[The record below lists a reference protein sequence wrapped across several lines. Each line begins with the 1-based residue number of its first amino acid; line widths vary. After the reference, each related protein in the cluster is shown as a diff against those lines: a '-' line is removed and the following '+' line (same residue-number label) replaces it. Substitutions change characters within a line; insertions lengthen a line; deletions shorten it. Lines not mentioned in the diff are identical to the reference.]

1 MAEMRTIDA
10 VGWECPKPII
20 ATKQMLDTM
29 CDGTVLTIVDN
40 KIALDNL
47 MDFAKSVG
55 YQCEHEEKD
64 GLYYVKTTK
73 DDSCAAVM
81 AELTGGHNDN
91 LVIAVTSNCF
101 GVGNDELGST
111 LMKSYLFALTEADK
125 KPKTLIFVNK
135 GVTLVCEDSPC
146 LDAIQALADEGVEI
160 MACGACLNFY
170 GLTEALVIGTIS
182 NMYMIVN
189 KMNNATNTIK
199 I

>member
-1 MAEMRTIDA
+1 MTETRTINA

-40 KIALDNL
+40 QIALDNL
-47 MDFAKSVG
+47 LDFAKSVG
-55 YQCEHEEKD
+55 YQCEYENKE
-64 GLYYVKTTK
+64 GLFYVNTTK
-73 DDSCAAVM
+73 DENCADFM
-81 AELTGGHNDN
+81 AELTGRNDN
-91 LVIAVTSNCF
+91 LVIVVTTDRF
-101 GVGNDELGST
+101 GVGSDELGAT
-111 LMKSYLFALTEADK
+111 LMKSYLFALTEAEK
-125 KPKTLIFVNK
+125 LPKTLIFINK
-135 GVTLVCEDSPC
+135 GVTLACEDSAS
-146 LDAIQALADEGVEI
+146 LDALQTLADAGVEI

-170 GLTEALVIGTIS
+170 GLTEALAVGSIS

>member
-1 MAEMRTIDA
+1 MTETRTINA

-40 KIALDNL
+40 QIALDNL
-47 MDFAKSVG
+47 LDFAKSVG
-55 YQCEHEEKD
+55 YQCEYENKE
-64 GLYYVKTTK
+64 GLFYVNTTK
-73 DDSCAAVM
+73 DESCADVM
-81 AELTGGHNDN
+81 AELTGKNDN
-91 LVIAVTSNCF
+91 LGIVVTTDRF
-101 GVGNDELGST
+101 GVGSDELGAT
-111 LMKSYLFALTEADK
+111 LMKSYLFALTEAEK
-125 KPKTLIFVNK
+125 LPKTLIFINK
-135 GVTLVCEDSPC
+135 GVTLACEDSAS
-146 LDAIQALADEGVEI
+146 LDALQTLADAGVEI

-170 GLTEALVIGTIS
+170 GLTDALAVGSIS

>member
-1 MAEMRTIDA
+1 MSETRTINA

-29 CDGTVLTIVDN
+29 CEGTVLTIVDN
-40 KIALDNL
+40 QIALDNL

-64 GLYYVKTTK
+64 GIFYVKTTK
-73 DDSCAAVM
+73 DESCEATM
-81 AELTGGHNDN
+81 AELTGRNDN
-91 LVIAVTSNCF
+91 LVIAVTSDCF
-101 GVGNDELGST
+101 GVGNDDLGAT

-125 KPKTLIFVNK
+125 LPQTLIFVNK
-135 GVTLVCEDSPC
+135 GVTLACEGSAC
-146 LDAIQALADEGVEI
+146 LDAIQALADAGVEI

-170 GLTEALVIGTIS
+170 GLTEALAIGTIS

>member
-1 MAEMRTIDA
+1 MSEMRTIDA
-10 VGWECPKPII
+10 LGWECPKPII

-29 CDGTVLTIVDN
+29 CEGTVLTIVDN
-40 KIALDNL
+40 QIALDNL
-47 MDFAKSVG
+47 QDFAKSVG

-64 GLYYVKTTK
+64 GIFYVKTTK

-81 AELTGGHNDN
+81 SELTGKNDN
-91 LVIAVTSNCF
+91 LVIAVTSDRF
-101 GVGNDELGST
+101 GVGNDDLGSS
-111 LMKSYLFALTEADK
+111 LMKSYLFALTEAEK
-125 KPKTLIFVNK
+125 QPKTLIFVNK

-146 LDAIQALADEGVEI
+146 LEAIQALADAGVEI

-170 GLTEALVIGTIS
+170 GLTEALVIGKIS

>member
-1 MAEMRTIDA
+1 MTETRTINA

-47 MDFAKSVG
+47 LDFAKSVG
-55 YQCEHEEKD
+55 YQCEYENKE
-64 GLYYVKTTK
+64 GLYYVNTTK
-73 DDSCAAVM
+73 DESCANVM
-81 AELTGGHNDN
+81 AELTGKNDN
-91 LVIAVTSNCF
+91 LVIVVTTDRF
-101 GVGNDELGST
+101 GVGSDELGAT
-111 LMKSYLFALTEADK
+111 LMKSYLFALTEAEK
-125 KPKTLIFVNK
+125 LPKTLIFINK
-135 GVTLVCEDSPC
+135 GVTLACEDSAS
-146 LDAIQALADEGVEI
+146 LDALQALADAGVEI

-170 GLTEALVIGTIS
+170 GLTEALAVGSIS